1 MHRFAK
7 RFQFPA
13 ALATTFYR
21 HVATLE
27 SIKGQ
32 WQLTNTLSP
41 QIIQRLQT
49 SVLVTST
56 GASTRIEG
64 SQLSDQQV
72 QDLYQQQHITRFKTR
87 DEQEV
92 GGYIEVLQTIFEQWR
107 HIPLS
112 ENTILGLHQQML
124 QHAVKDARHRGSY
137 KFGPNRVEAKDH
149 TGTVVGIIFD
159 PTPPYLVAKE
169 MHELIDWTRQA
180 LSDDQLPALFIIAN
194 FVFEFL
200 AIHPFQDG
208 NGRLSRLLT
217 NLMLLQ
223 AGFQYCPFVSHEKI
237 IEDNKADYYL
247 ALNQTQQHWK
257 TDNEDIT
264 PWLRFFFSMLET
276 QGQQALQLMT
286 EQPTALFLSDKQ
298 NQIWNYIQTVG
309 SVSRGEIIRATDLNS
324 RTVDHT
330 LKKLLNMR
338 KLARYGQGR
347 ATRYRLMQTI

>member
-1 MHRFAK
+1 MDRFTK
-7 RFQFPA
+7 RLTFPT

-21 HVATLE
+21 HIATLE

-32 WQLTNTLSP
+32 WRLTNTLSP

-64 SQLSDQQV
+64 SKLSDQQV
-72 QDLYQQQHITRFKTR
+72 QELYQQHHITDFKTR

-92 GGYIEVLQTIFEQWR
+92 GGYLDVLQTIFEQWAD
-107 HIPLS
+107 IPLT
-112 ENTILGLHQQML
+112 ENIILGLHQQML
-124 QHAVKDARHRGSY
+124 QHSVKDAGHKGGY

-149 TGTVVGIIFD
+149 TGAVVGIVFD
-159 PTPPYLVAKE
+159 PTPPYLVEKE
-169 MHELIDWTRQA
+169 MRELIDWTQQA
-180 LSDDQLPALFIIAN
+180 LADDHFPALLVIAN

-208 NGRLSRLLT
+208 NGRLSRLIT

-257 TDNEDIT
+257 ASKEDIT
-264 PWLRFFFSMLET
+264 PWLHFFFKVLET

-286 EQPTALFLSDKQ
+286 DQPIGLFLSDKQ
-298 NQIWNYIQTVG
+298 NLIWNYIQTVD
-309 SVSRGEIIRATDLNS
+309 SVSRSEIIRATELNS

-338 KLARYGQGR
+338 QLERYGQGR
-347 ATRYRLMQTI
+347 GTRYRLR

>member
-1 MHRFAK
+1 MHRFAQ
-7 RFQFPA
+7 RFQFTS

-21 HVATLE
+21 HVAMLE
-27 SIKGQ
+27 SVKRQ
-32 WQLTNTLSP
+32 WELTNTLSP
-41 QIIQRLQT
+41 QLIQRLQT

-72 QDLYQQQHITRFKTR
+72 RDLYQQHHITDFKTR

-92 GGYIEVLQTIFEQWR
+92 GGYLEVLQTIFEQWAD
-107 HIPLS
+107 IPLS
-112 ENTILGLHQQML
+112 ENSILGLHQQML
-124 QHAVKDARHRGSY
+124 RHAVKDARHRGCY

-159 PTPPYLVAKE
+159 PTPSYLVAKE
-169 MHELIDWTRQA
+169 MHELIDWTQQA
-180 LSDDQLPALFIIAN
+180 LADDHFPSLFIIAN

-223 AGFQYCPFVSHEKI
+223 AGFQYCPFVSHERI

-257 TDNEDIT
+257 TANEDLT
-264 PWLRFFFSMLET
+264 PWLHFFFSMLEI

-286 EQPTALFLSDKQ
+286 QQPTALFLSDKQ
-298 NQIWNYIQTVG
+298 NQIWNYIQTVD
-309 SVSRGEIIRATDLNS
+309 SVSRGEIIRATGLNS

-330 LKKLLNMR
+330 LRKLLNMHQ
-338 KLARYGQGR
+338 LERYGQGR
-347 ATRYRLMQTI
+347 ATRYRLT